1 MRRFSL
7 VMAALLLAGCGN
19 DPAGVLPP
27 TPSVLSATVQESGA
41 VYLSWSQC
49 PDTDF
54 ESYTLWRSGSPG
66 IAENP
71 SQAVA
76 VFSGM
81 DALSLVFTDTTA
93 VPGQNSY
100 YCLET
105 RNAPGLKSWSNE
117 VGVFI
122 PEADP
127 TLTVFFIDPTW
138 GSLSGDAILVRTPGG
153 RNYLIDGGSSV
164 PQWSCGTDVIIPLL
178 DSLGIDHLDG
188 MVATHPHADHIG
200 GLIDILGTVPVDRVW
215 DCGWPGEASSL
226 YEQFLDEVD
235 ACGAQYIVARRGMT
249 LDWGE
254 ELTVRVLHPTGNLGS
269 GSMNNA
275 SIVLMLSF
283 DGVRVLFAG
292 DLETEGGEESVLS
305 AFSASELS
313 ASVLK
318 VGHHGSS
325 DATGNPWLEAVQP
338 RYGVIEVGAGNPY
351 GHPHP
356 ELLGRLSAA
365 GTETFRTDLD
375 GTVRMVTDGQTV
387 TVFP

>member
-1 MRRFSL
+1 MRRL
-7 VMAALLLAGCGN
+7 AVLLPFLLILGCGS

-27 TPSVLSATVQESGA
+27 TPSGLAATVQESGA

-49 PDTDF
+49 PDPDF
-54 ESYTLWRSGSPG
+54 ESYTLWRSVNPG
-66 IAENP
+66 IEGNP

-76 VFSGM
+76 VFFGM
-81 DALSLVFTDTTA
+81 DVLSMVFTDTTA
-93 VPGQNSY
+93 SPGQHSY
-100 YCLET
+100 YALET
-105 RNAPGLKSWSNE
+105 RNESGLKAWSNE

-122 PEADP
+122 PEPDP
-127 TLTVFFIDPTW
+127 VLNVFFIDPTW

-178 DSLGIDHLDG
+178 DSLGVTHLDG
-188 MVATHPHADHIG
+188 IVATHPHSDHIG
-200 GLIDILGTVPVDRVW
+200 GLVDILGTVPVDRVW
-215 DCGWPGEASSL
+215 DCGWPGESSDL

-235 ACGAQYIVARRGMT
+235 ACGAQYTVARRGMT
-249 LDWGE
+249 LDWGQ
-254 ELTVRVLHPTGNLGS
+254 ELTVRVLHPTSSLGS

-283 DGVRVLFAG
+283 GGVRFLLAG

-305 AFSASELS
+305 AFSPSELT
-313 ASVLK
+313 ACVLK

-325 DATGNPWLEAVQP
+325 DATGYPWLEAVQP
-338 RYGVIEVGAGNPY
+338 QYGVIEVGAGNPY

-356 ELLGRLSAA
+356 ELLGRLSAS
-365 GTETFRTDLD
+365 GTTVYRTDLN
-375 GTVRMVTDGQTV
+375 GTVRFETDGQTLNI
-387 TVFP
+387 FP